1 MGYLLPSDYEL
12 YGLAA
17 ETADELVTMAS
28 ALMEA
33 HCRRPTLL
41 AAQYVERIRITAGAQ
56 TGRLSY
62 GPLYDGAL
70 VSARV
75 RYAKGR
81 RGEYADLNLQYDAG
95 LQIATAFGLPGTWS
109 NLDVTTIDLYP
120 NARELTF
127 PANFLGLGYN
137 EAEVTYTAGLVTVTA
152 QIKAACAQIV
162 KNAQATP
169 ALNVSR
175 SKLDTMQMDYF
186 AGTLIDD
193 GVRALLKPYL
203 AEKAG

>member
-1 MGYLLPSDYEL
+1 MSYLQPSEYDP
-12 YGLAA
+12 YGLPTDTPDA
-17 ETADELVTMAS
+17 LVAMAS
-28 ALMEA
+28 ALMES

-41 AAQYVERIRITAGAQ
+41 SAQYVERIRLAAGSR

-62 GPLYDGAL
+62 GPLASDAL

-81 RGEYADLNLQYDAG
+81 RGEYADLDADREFG
-95 LQIATAFGLPGTWS
+95 LQIATAFGLPGAWS
-109 NLDVTTIDLYP
+109 TLNVTTIDLYP
-120 NARELTF
+120 EARELTF

-137 EAEVTYTAGLVTVTA
+137 EAEITYTAGFVTVPERLK
-152 QIKAACAQIV
+152 IACAQIV

-175 SKLDTMQMDYF
+175 TKLDTMQMDYF

-193 GVRALLKPYL
+193 GVATLLAPFV
-203 AEKAG
+203 AEKFN

>member
-1 MGYLLPSDYEL
+1 MGYLLPADYEA

-17 ETADELVTMAS
+17 ETADELVTVAS

-41 AAQYVERIRITAGAQ
+41 AAEYTERIRLTAGSQ

-62 GPLYDGAL
+62 GPLFDGAL
-70 VSARV
+70 ISARV

-81 RGEYADLNLQYDAG
+81 RGEYADLSLNQEMG
-95 LQIATAFGLPGTWS
+95 LQIATAFGLPGSWS
-109 NLDVTTIDLYP
+109 NLDVTTIDVYT

-137 EAEVTYTAGLVTVTA
+137 EAEVTYTAGIVTVTA
-152 QIKAACAQIV
+152 QLKVACAQIV

-169 ALNVSR
+169 ALNVSM
-175 SKLDTMQMDYF
+175 SKLDTMQMEYF

-193 GVRALLKPYL
+193 GVRSLLKPYL